1 MFYTY
6 AYCDPNHS
14 SKILSEYGL
23 NLLPF
28 YIGYGQNDRMLSHM
42 KTFKDEKSIRSNPI
56 KCRKIARLIESG
68 KIPMIVILKN
78 FENKEAAIIHEKEL
92 IASIGTIAVV
102 KGVELRGPL
111 SNLHLGGNGGSI
123 PKSPEG
129 LIAISE
135 KMRGRIITAEHR
147 KKISDS
153 KTGNTHHSKETRELI
168 SKRTSEALLA
178 NPEARKKIS
187 DTHKGRVLSEDHKK
201 KVTDHLARMRSDP
214 SFYDRVLQSR
224 IDNNNL
230 NHSEETK
237 EKISTRTIEA
247 MKNPDII
254 KRMKDSSK
262 KRWSNPEERAKIA
275 LKNSKS
281 FILTHKITGETFS
294 ITNLAQYCR
303 DNKTHHRKVHLEFS
317 VISSVHSV
325 Q

>member
-1 MFYTY
+1 MKNFYVY
-6 AYCDPNHS
+6 QYCDPVT
-14 SKILSEYGL
+14 E
-23 NLLPF
+23 LPF
-28 YIGYGQNDRMLSHM
+28 YIGKGKNGRYLDHIKMVKR
-42 KTFKDEKSIRSNPI
+42 KSINSVCVQ
-56 KCRKIARLIESG
+56 KCRAIISAGQFPLIN
-68 KIPMIVILKN
+68 II
-78 FENKEAAIIHEKEL
+78 FENLTENDAHEKEKEL
-92 IASIGTIAVV
+92 IAKYGRMGMDINGILLNKSRGGKSNTGYKHSIET
-102 KGVELRGPL
+102 KEKL
-111 SNLHLGGNGGSI
+111 S
-123 PKSPEG
+123 
-129 LIAISE
+129 
-135 KMRGRIITAEHR
+135 
-147 KKISDS
+147 KIR
-153 KTGNTHHSKETRELI
+153 TGNTHHSKETRELI

-187 DTHKGRVLSEDHKK
+187 DTHKGKSLSPEHKK